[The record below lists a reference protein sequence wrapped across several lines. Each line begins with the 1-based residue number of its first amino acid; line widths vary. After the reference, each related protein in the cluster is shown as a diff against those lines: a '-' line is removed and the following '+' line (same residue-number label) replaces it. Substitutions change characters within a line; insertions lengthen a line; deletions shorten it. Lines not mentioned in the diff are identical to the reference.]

1 MPAHPATDPSSDAAT
16 ELPLDLTAAIAPD
29 GTDEP
34 APSNRAARR
43 AGKRGKGGLPT
54 VSDKARYQPPAH
66 ARSQQGRR
74 INPVRRTGS

>member
-1 MPAHPATDPSSDAAT
+1 MPAHPSSDVPS
-16 ELPLDLTAAIAPD
+16 ELPLDLSEALAAD

-43 AGKRGKGGLPT
+43 AGKRGKAGMPT
-54 VSDKARYQPPAH
+54 VSDQARYQPPAH

-74 INPVRRTGS
+74 INPVRRSGS